1 MAANT
6 SPGGGGGQSSAVGN
20 PALFIAIELNGMNG
34 YTGKMAVTGTGR
46 SGGLFFRAGRLVH
59 AETGNEVGEDAFRRI
74 MGWPGTEY
82 VLQPDAAPLK
92 DTISRGL
99 DELLAELRG
108 QPAPKAARAPEPSA
122 GARRPGLAGIAEQVR
137 RIPGVVGAV
146 LHTPDG
152 GPIGG
157 EALSPADDMALGL
170 TRLGKK
176 LGDLL
181 KAGPL
186 VLGVVHGTRR
196 NLLLLTSRD
205 QQLTILIEAGNQA
218 EAAQAQIR
226 KLLSAQA

>member
-1 MAANT
+1 MASNT
-6 SPGGGGGQSSAVGN
+6 SPGGAGGQASAVGN

-34 YTGKMAVTGTGR
+34 FTGKMAVTGTGR
-46 SGGLFFRAGRLVH
+46 SGGLFFQNGQLVH
-59 AETGNEVGEDAFRRI
+59 AETGNEVGEEAFRRI

-82 VLQPDAAPLK
+82 VLQPDASPLK
-92 DTISRGL
+92 ETISRGL

-108 QPAPKAARAPEPSA
+108 QPAPAAKAAPST

-146 LHTPDG
+146 LHGADG
-152 GPIGG
+152 NPVGG
-157 EALSPADDMALGL
+157 EPLSPADEQALGL
-170 TRLGKK
+170 TRLGRK

-186 VLGVVHGTRR
+186 VLGVVHGSRR